1 MAESMVPTSAQQVKF
16 CTTDKCSDMYH
27 AAIRAAVAD
36 SGKKNL
42 ALAQCKALGGMGGFA
57 KAFCAKDS
65 NGAFCPYAGWSQTID
80 NLPAHKMLDSMDGNK
95 AAPTQADMTLMC
107 SECQMKTGPAWIQAM
122 MNMGDDPAV
131 SHPNDWTPS
140 MEQQMKDMVSRM
152 NAVACTK
159 GSTGFEDSGHF
170 CLPDL
175 KDTFGGLSGNMAKPA
190 ENPYCSTKKG
200 CPKKIA
206 LALVDVLSAHMPDPN
221 GKKQMQ
227 GMKKIL
233 DFSCLIN
240 PTHTPP
246 KVPAAATI
254 DLSTRAEGS

>member
-131 SHPNDWTPS
+131 SHPNDWSPS

-159 GSTGFEDSGHF
+159 GSTGFEDSPGPF
-170 CLPDL
+170 LPPRSQRYVW
-175 KDTFGGLSGNMAKPA
+175 GAQRQHGEASGEP
-190 ENPYCSTKKG
+190 
-200 CPKKIA
+200 
-206 LALVDVLSAHMPDPN
+206 VL
-221 GKKQMQ
+221 
-227 GMKKIL
+227 L
-233 DFSCLIN
+233 DEERVSEE
-240 PTHTPP
+240 
-246 KVPAAATI
+246 
-254 DLSTRAEGS
+254 DRARTCRRPLRPHA